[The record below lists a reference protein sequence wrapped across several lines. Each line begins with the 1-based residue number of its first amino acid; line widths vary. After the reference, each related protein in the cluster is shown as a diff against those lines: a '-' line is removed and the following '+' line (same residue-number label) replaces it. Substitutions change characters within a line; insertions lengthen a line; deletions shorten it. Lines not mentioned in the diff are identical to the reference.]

1 MPLPKSMVSHY
12 QFAPPGKGS
21 IVARMKLLY
30 SPSSPYV
37 RKALVLAI
45 ETGLDRNI
53 EKVPVTTTPI
63 APAAEVAARNPVAK
77 IPALTDGGLT
87 LYDSPVICEYLDS
100 KHRKKKLFPAKGKA
114 RWTALRQ
121 QALGDGLLD
130 AALLARYENFLRPA
144 EKRWPEWSDG
154 QMAKING
161 ALDAMEKEAGALKGA
176 PTIGQITLAC
186 ALGYLDFRFAE
197 LGWRDKRKKLAA
209 WYAKFAQRPSMKAT
223 MPPG

>member
-1 MPLPKSMVSHY
+1 MVSHY
-12 QFAPPGKGS
+12 QFASPVKGS
-21 IVARMKLLY
+21 IVAKMKLLY

-53 EKVPVTTTPI
+53 EKVPVTTTPV
-63 APAAEVAARNPVAK
+63 APAPEVAVRNPISK
-77 IPALTDGGLT
+77 IPALIDGTLT
-87 LYDSPVICEYLDS
+87 LYDSPVVCEYLDS

-114 RWTALRQ
+114 RWAALRQ

-130 AALLARYENFLRPA
+130 AALLARYENFLRPPD
-144 EKRWPEWSDG
+144 KRWSEWSDG

-161 ALDAMEKEAGALKGA
+161 ALDAMEKEAGTLKGA
-176 PTIGQITLAC
+176 LTIGQITFAC

-209 WYAKFAQRPSMKAT
+209 WYGKVAQRPSMKAT

>member
-1 MPLPKSMVSHY
+1 
-12 QFAPPGKGS
+12 
-21 IVARMKLLY
+21 MKLLY

-37 RKALVLAI
+37 RKALVLAK
-45 ETGLDRNI
+45 ETGLDGKI
-53 EKVPVTTTPI
+53 ETVSVTTTPI
-63 APAAEVAARNPVAK
+63 APASEVSARNPISK
-77 IPALTDGGLT
+77 IPALIDGGMT
-87 LYDSPVICEYLDS
+87 LYDSPVVCEYLDS

-114 RWTALRQ
+114 RWAALRQ

-130 AALLARYENFLRPA
+130 AALLARYEGFLRPA
-144 EKRWPEWSDG
+144 DKRWPEWSDG

-161 ALDAMEKEAGALKGA
+161 ALDAMEKEAATLKGA
-176 PTIGQITLAC
+176 PTIGHITFGC

-209 WYAKFAQRPSMKAT
+209 WYAKFAQRPSMKTT

>member
-1 MPLPKSMVSHY
+1 MVSRY
-12 QFAPPGKGS
+12 QFASPGKGS
-21 IVARMKLLY
+21 IVAKMKLLY
-30 SPSSPYV
+30 VPSSPYV

-53 EKVPVTTTPI
+53 ERVPVTTTPL
-63 APAAEVAARNPVAK
+63 APAPEVTARNPVSK

-87 LYDSPVICEYLDS
+87 LYDSPVVCEYLDS

-114 RWTALRQ
+114 RWVALRQ

-130 AALLARYENFLRPA
+130 AALLVRYEGSLRPSA
-144 EKRWPEWSDG
+144 KRWSEWSDG

-161 ALDAMEKEAGALKGA
+161 ALDAMEKEAGTLKGT
-176 PTIGQITLAC
+176 PTIGHVTFAC

>member
-1 MPLPKSMVSHY
+1 MVSDY
-12 QFAPPGKGS
+12 QFASPGKGS
-21 IVARMKLLY
+21 IVAKMKLLY
-30 SPSSPYV
+30 APSSPYV
-37 RKALVLAI
+37 RKAMVLAM
-45 ETGLDRNI
+45 ETGLDRRI
-53 EKVPVTTTPI
+53 ETVPVTTTPI
-63 APAAEVAARNPVAK
+63 APAIEVTARNPVSK
-77 IPALTDGGLT
+77 IPALIDGGLT

-114 RWTALRQ
+114 RWVALRQ

-130 AALLARYENFLRPA
+130 AALLARYEGFLRPA
-144 EKRWPEWSDG
+144 DKRWPEWSDG

-161 ALDAMEKEAGALKGA
+161 ALDAMEKEAASLKGA
-176 PTIGQITLAC
+176 LTIGQITFAC

-209 WYAKFAQRPSMKAT
+209 WYAKFAKRPSMKAT

>member
-1 MPLPKSMVSHY
+1 
-12 QFAPPGKGS
+12 
-21 IVARMKLLY
+21 MKLLY

-37 RKALVLAI
+37 RKALVLAR
-45 ETGLDRNI
+45 ETGLDSKI
-53 EKVPVTTTPI
+53 ETVAVTTTPI
-63 APAAEVAARNPVAK
+63 APASEVSARNPVSK
-77 IPALTDGGLT
+77 IPALIDGAMT
-87 LYDSPVICEYLDS
+87 LYDSPVVCEYLDS

-114 RWTALRQ
+114 RWAALRQ

-144 EKRWPEWSDG
+144 DKRWAKWSDG

-176 PTIGQITLAC
+176 LTIGHITFGC

-209 WYAKFAQRPSMKAT
+209 WYGKFAQRPSMKAT